1 MVLTSISEWARMQFE
16 RLNYVDNLGCKKEP
30 YSSFYEAEGYDAQDC
45 LAKFLIEEV
54 NIPKSSAYKIQNSV
68 YFRYDSKSWE
78 PEMESRLNKYMIRVL
93 EKGLIEGNAKGRS
106 RDTHVKIASIRDKE
120 KLRNYIENEGMS
132 KCYGPCPSCGD
143 QPDEMYLIPTSCHI
157 NKSPSPLG
165 CTLYEEGADPDPEI
179 YCCANCLSVFIDY
192 LVLDFSMLL
201 NNLVELYG
209 SQKKVAEAL
218 SCRQSV
224 VSKITNKNLEQIY
237 LPSSL
242 VLNLYMNTLKLHR
255 YYKKELITEEQLLD
269 FSKQIIDRYGI
280 KKYYIPY
287 KLEGNLDYSF
297 ESIQGFRI
305 SMASY
310 VEEAKFQEQNIQST
324 DGLCGDLSSIRIAQK
339 RGLPVLLLTSN
350 ALIAC
355 YFSVDWK
362 STLNNIFE
370 FIAGAH
376 KNQASILLIV
386 EPRYLNNTKTKQL
399 ELQGNRLRALDLSS
413 WPWEFDGLDG
423 IMGRGFDEFDEFGE
437 YTLKRPFF
445 EELKNISPNMDE
457 YSSLK
462 RPFFEEL
469 KNISPNMDKE
479 TIWSNLNEG
488 NIRVEEELK
497 ESLLSFIVSR

>member
-16 RLNYVDNLGCKKEP
+16 SLNYVDNLGFKEAP
-30 YSSFYEAEGYDAQDC
+30 YFSFYEAEDC

-68 YFRYDSKSWE
+68 YFRYDSKFWE
-78 PEMESRLNKYMIRVL
+78 PKMESRLNKYMIRVL

-132 KCYGPCPSCGD
+132 KCYSPCPSCGD

-179 YCCANCLSVFIDY
+179 YCCAHCLSVFIDY

-209 SQKKVAEAL
+209 SQKKVAEVL

-242 VLNLYMNTLKLHR
+242 VQNLYMNTLKLHR

-269 FSKQIIDRYGI
+269 FSKQIIDEYGI
-280 KKYYIPY
+280 KRYYIPN
-287 KLEGNLDYSF
+287 KLEGNLDDSSSLTRDISV
-297 ESIQGFRI
+297 SIYGDD
-305 SMASY
+305 
-310 VEEAKFQEQNIQST
+310 AKLQEQNIQST
-324 DGLCGDLSSIRIAQK
+324 DGLCGDISSIRIAQK
-339 RGLPVLLLTSN
+339 RGLPVLLLTPN

-386 EPRYLNNTKTKQL
+386 EPRYLNNPKTKQL
-399 ELQGNRLRALDLSS
+399 ELKDNRLRALNLSS
-413 WPWEFDGLDG
+413 WPWKFDGLDECWM
-423 IMGRGFDEFDEFGE
+423 ITNGFAEYDE
-437 YTLKRPFF
+437 YTLQKKPFF
-445 EELKNISPNMDE
+445 EELKNISPDMDE
-457 YSSLK
+457 
-462 RPFFEEL
+462 
-469 KNISPNMDKE
+469 E
-479 TIWSNLNEG
+479 TIMSTFNEDE
-488 NIRVEEELK
+488 IRVGEELK
-497 ESLLSFIVSR
+497 ESLLSFIVSREFP

>member
-16 RLNYVDNLGCKKEP
+16 SLNYVDNLGCKKEP

-242 VLNLYMNTLKLHR
+242 VQNLYMNTLKLHR

-269 FSKQIIDRYGI
+269 FSKQIIDPYGI
-280 KKYYIPY
+280 KKYYIPN
-287 KLEGNLDYSF
+287 KLEGNLDDS
-297 ESIQGFRI
+297 SSLNDAIKLCR
-305 SMASY
+305 Y
-310 VEEAKFQEQNIQST
+310 VDEAKFQEQNIQST

-355 YFSVDWK
+355 YFSVDLK

-386 EPRYLNNTKTKQL
+386 EPRYLNNPKTKQL
-399 ELQGNRLRALDLSS
+399 ELEGNRLRALDLSS

-423 IMGRGFDEFDEFGE
+423 IMGRGFDEFDEF
-437 YTLKRPFF
+437 
-445 EELKNISPNMDE
+445 DE

-469 KNISPNMDKE
+469 KNIIPNMDEE
-479 TIWSNLNEG
+479 TIWSTFNEDE
-488 NIRVEEELK
+488 IRVEEELK